1 MLRSLRRCKLSLPS
15 ELRVRFLLFLLRPPS
30 ISLHSFSAVLITTDE
45 QDDNSFLSAID
56 ALGWYR
62 IDHRS
67 LGTFSRLEQKYGD
80 AARWADA
87 VVDQAILSLGSH
99 FVGTSGSQ
107 VSLVTELRVAA
118 WNGGE
123 TRLVER
129 PN

>member
-1 MLRSLRRCKLSLPS
+1 MRFFLLALLPS
-15 ELRVRFLLFLLRPPS
+15 TRLTTSFPS
-30 ISLHSFSAVLITTDE
+30 PVLITTDE
-45 QDDNSFLSAID
+45 QDDQSFLSAVD

-62 IDHRS
+62 VDHRS
-67 LGTFSRLEQKYGD
+67 LGTFPLLELKYGD